1 MQNYKALRVTGRAR
15 EVIRQTYA
23 LTRVF
28 PSEELFG
35 LTAQMRRAA
44 LSIGLNIAEGCG
56 RSGWRDKAR
65 FFETSRSSAM
75 ELDFAI
81 IVAGDLD
88 YGETDCRDKLGQTAD
103 LLLRELSALIRVV
116 KQRGARQ
123 QPRTNNH

>member
-1 MQNYKALRVTGRAR
+1 MQNYKRLRVIDRTR

-23 LTRVF
+23 LTREF
-28 PSEELFG
+28 PREELFA

-56 RSGWRDKAR
+56 RSGWRDKTR

-81 IVAGDLD
+81 IVSGDLE
-88 YGETDCRDKLGQTAD
+88 YGETEAREKLGKATEV
-103 LLLRELSALIRVV
+103 LLRELSALIRVV
-116 KQRGARQ
+116 KQRGA
-123 QPRTNNH
+123 PTTNNQ